1 MTEEL
6 QVKDK
11 DIVVPG
17 ETIATGMS
25 FLPGKGTYRADDK
38 IVAQRLGMVS
48 VDGKVIKLIRLS
60 GTYSPKVNDRVIGR
74 VFDVLMS
81 GWRIDINCPYSA
93 VMMLKEASSSY
104 IEKGADLTQYYALG
118 DYVFGKIVNVTSQ
131 KLIDLSMKG
140 PGLQKLRG
148 GRVISVTPQKVP
160 RVIGKDGSMVTL
172 LKKET
177 GCSIVVGQN
186 GLIWLKGEP
195 AQEVLAE
202 KAIRKIEEEAHL
214 PGLTDRMTAFFKEA
228 SQ

>member
-1 MTEEL
+1 MTDEIK
-6 QVKDK
+6 VKDK

-17 ETIATGMS
+17 ETIANGMS
-25 FLPGKGTYRADDK
+25 FLPGKGTYRADER
-38 IVAQRLGMVS
+38 IVAQQLGMVS

-60 GTYSPKVNDRVIGR
+60 GAYSPRVNDKVIGR

-104 IEKGADLTQYYALG
+104 IEKGSDLTQYFAID
-118 DYVFGKIVNVTSQ
+118 DYVLGKIVNVTSQ
-131 KLIDLSMKG
+131 RLIDLSMKG
-140 PGLQKLRG
+140 PGLQKLKG
-148 GRVISVTPQKVP
+148 GRVIKVSPQKVP
-160 RVIGKDGSMVTL
+160 RIIGKDGSMVTL

-186 GLIWLKGEP
+186 GLIWMKGEP

-214 PGLTDRMTAFFKEA
+214 PGLTEQMAKFFKEA
-228 SQ
+228 GK